1 MRMTSMELRIRNDKL
16 IQESEQIKQVVRQLE
31 WDLKALIRENS
42 DANKDEIAR
51 TRQKIK
57 DLETERFYLHTRI
70 LMMD

>member
-16 IQESEQIKQVVRQLE
+16 IQESEQIKQVVMQLE

-51 TRQKIK
+51 IRQQIK
-57 DLETERFYLHTRI
+57 DLEIERFYKHTR
-70 LMMD
+70 LWRMD